1 MQKFLI
7 EGYTMHSKAEGFN
20 ISNWLSHKR
29 PFKMVLISL
38 MIFSVTI
45 SVRQPNPNPT
55 TNPNYNDVYIRLP
68 QPVATK
74 HSKGLMISFLLSK
87 LLLMIWLSLKVYLQ

>member
-20 ISNWLSHKR
+20 TSNWLSHKR
-29 PFKMVLISL
+29 HFRMALISL

-45 SVRQPNPNPT
+45 SVPQPNPNPT
-55 TNPNYNDVYIRLP
+55 TNLNYNDAYIRLP

-74 HSKGLMISFLLSK
+74 HSKCLIPNSLL
-87 LLLMIWLSLKVYLQ
+87 